1 MQPPKYLPIVTTLLG
16 VFFLLSGLGKALDI
30 TQFTTTIANY
40 GLPQLEPLA
49 PVVIALE
56 IGLGVA
62 LLLRVHLKKMALL
75 SLGLLSTLTAFFAYG
90 YLTHGITS
98 CGCFG
103 ALEAVQLP
111 PWLSFVR
118 NLFLMGLVSWL
129 YQRAPTGN
137 YSTARGRFR
146 VALGAAGLAFAIS
159 GSAYAHRY
167 SSSKVGVVRGQLL
180 RTSLLAPYLPTTSD
194 STYVVFIFSAA
205 CSHCEDMTPT
215 VVSYR
220 TSGIAARIVALHPPI
235 DAIEQQQYIQ
245 RFNPPFYLRTVARD
259 SLYSITYRVPLA
271 IVVRK
276 GIIAQVL
283 GPVMPSADAL
293 KKILTADVVQNNK
306 TALLRSGR

>member
-1 MQPPKYLPIVTTLLG
+1 MQSPKYLPIVTTLLG

-30 TQFTTTIANY
+30 AQFTTTIANY

-49 PVVIALE
+49 PVLIALE

-62 LLLRVHLKKMALL
+62 FLLRVYLKKMALL
-75 SLGLLSTLTAFFAYG
+75 SLFLLSTFTAFFAYG
-90 YLTHGITS
+90 YLTRGITS

-118 NLFLMGLVSWL
+118 NLLLMGVMSWL
-129 YQRAPTGN
+129 YQRAPAD
-137 YSTARGRFR
+137 STSTVRGRFR
-146 VALGAAGLAFAIS
+146 IALGAAGIAFAIS

-167 SSSKVGVVRGQLL
+167 SSSKVGVMRGQLL
-180 RTSLLAPYLPTTSD
+180 RTSLLAPYVPATSD
-194 STYVVFIFSAA
+194 STYVVFIFSPA

-215 VVSYR
+215 VASYR

-235 DAIEQQQYIQ
+235 DATEQQRYIQ

-259 SLYSITYRVPLA
+259 SLYAITYHVPLA
-271 IVVRK
+271 IVVRR
-276 GIIAQVL
+276 GIVAQVL
-283 GPVMPSADAL
+283 GPVMPSASAL
-293 KKILTADVVQNNK
+293 KILLAKDTASVQ
-306 TALLRSGR
+306 